1 MKTKEMR
8 TKTKV
13 EETGKTRSEDK
24 RNTKTKVEE
33 RKTQGTALSVGLICP
48 GSVWNPGV
56 YEGGADHRIIVE
68 TMEVL
73 RRKTKRSP
81 MGVGVGTE
89 RRIQNPKC
97 KHDTE
102 GGGVTAE
109 LPWKFL

>member
-1 MKTKEMR
+1 MR

-68 TMEVL
+68 TMDVL
-73 RRKTKRSP
+73 KRGYEAKSN
-81 MGVGVGTE
+81 GC
-89 RRIQNPKC
+89 R
-97 KHDTE
+97 
-102 GGGVTAE
+102 GGNQA
-109 LPWKFL
+109 

>member
-68 TMEVL
+68 TMEII
-73 RRKTKRSP
+73 KREYEAKSN
-81 MGVGVGTE
+81 GC
-89 RRIQNPKC
+89 R
-97 KHDTE
+97 
-102 GGGVTAE
+102 GGNQT
-109 LPWKFL
+109 